1 MIKASGKT
9 GDGRPF
15 VLLGLSGENV
25 TRIVAGEPIKL
36 NLKDLG
42 LDDIEVAIVYGKTE
56 SDIVDQLRAATP

>member
-25 TRIVAGEPIKL
+25 TRMVAGEPVKL
-36 NLKDLG
+36 NLKDVG

-56 SDIVDQLRAATP
+56 SDIVEQLRAATP

>member
-36 NLKDLG
+36 NLKDVG